1 MLTARGGLRN
11 INYFAYIQITLQC
24 TSGYAAQLRME
35 MINSK
40 MMPESQES
48 VFQISFQVEPF
59 LFIQKAN
66 QVEKIYWI
74 CTIKI
79 GV

>member
-40 MMPESQES
+40 MMPESQEPVS
-48 VFQISFQVEPF
+48 SNKYIVEPF
-59 LFIQKAN
+59 RLIHKAN
-66 QVEKIYWI
+66 KVHFKLAF
-74 CTIKI
+74 
-79 GV
+79 VSS